1 MKDLLLDAHV
11 LLWWFKDE
19 RLIDARAE
27 EAVGDPDRRVFV
39 SAASF
44 WEIAIKVKLGK
55 LEAPADLLAQ
65 ARGAGFETLDVRP
78 EDGVAAGALPLHH
91 GDPFDRMIVHQAIGR
106 GLTLVT
112 RDGKLRSYGV
122 PVLRA

>member
-1 MKDLLLDAHV
+1 MTGLLLDTHV

-19 RLIDARAE
+19 RLIDPSAE
-27 EAVGDPDRRVFV
+27 DAVGDPDRRVFV

-44 WEIAIKVKLGK
+44 WEIAIKVKLRK
-55 LEAPADLLAQ
+55 LEAPADLLPR

-78 EDGVAAGALPLHH
+78 EDGVGAGALPLHH
-91 GDPFDRMIVHQAIGR
+91 ADPFDRMIVHQAISR

-112 RDGKLRSYGV
+112 RDDKLARYDV
-122 PVLRA
+122 RVLRA